1 MRSLFS
7 RIFLSVWLVLAVI
20 MASCIG
26 VTTLVAWH
34 RITTLGKINSRELT
48 KEAAAALGQGGE
60 RSLTD
65 WLQQVRNSYSGVDIY
80 VITPAGRDLL
90 QREIPSR
97 LRQWLS
103 LVERGQR
110 VVVSSQ
116 GPISPE
122 FQFAASHLLDNADLY
137 GPNGQHYVLAVAWFG
152 SSPID
157 VLGSYDVTLLL
168 LFLALAISAG
178 VSWSLGRYVSNPIR
192 KLQHSARV
200 LALGDLDTQVD
211 GRVSIRR
218 DEIGVL
224 ARDFNHMAAQLKAHI
239 SAKEVLLRDVSH
251 ELRSPLARI
260 QIALGLAELEKS
272 DVHAQL
278 GRIERDVER
287 MDTLIGEILQLTRL
301 TNEAPAFAFKP
312 VSLSELLGEITQD
325 AALEA
330 RSCGKTIQCL
340 GDCSYW
346 IAGNREL
353 LRRAIENVLRNAI
366 RFTVEG
372 SEVTISTAHRG
383 VDLTITVRDR
393 GPGIPEAERQRI
405 FEPFYRVSSSRDRDT
420 GGSGLGLA
428 ITARVMTL
436 HGGQARGFNAE
447 GGGLSV
453 ELQLPIL
460 NGRIENASNAR
471 ATIAQPA
478 IVMEAIPGD
487 VRAVPNG
494 TA

>member
-20 MASCIG
+20 MASTIG

-34 RITTLGKINSRELT
+34 RITTLSKINSRELT
-48 KEAAAALGQGGE
+48 NEAALALRQGGE
-60 RSLTD
+60 NGLTK
-65 WLQQVRNSYSGVDIY
+65 WLQQVQNSYSDVDIY

-90 QREIPSR
+90 QRAIPSR

-103 LVERGQR
+103 LVEHGHR

-122 FQFAASHLLDNADLY
+122 FQFAASHLLDNADLS
-137 GPNGQHYVLAVAWFG
+137 GPDGQHYVLAIAWFG

-157 VLGSYDVTLLL
+157 VLGSYDVTLIL
-168 LFLALAISAG
+168 LFLALLASAG
-178 VSWSLGRYVSNPIR
+178 VSWALGRYVSDPIR
-192 KLQHSARV
+192 KLQLNARG
-200 LALGDLDTQVD
+200 LALGNLDTKVD
-211 GRVSIRR
+211 NSVSVRC

-224 ARDFNHMAAQLKAHI
+224 ARDFNHMAAQLKSHI

-260 QIALGLAELEKS
+260 QIALGLAGLEKS
-272 DVHAQL
+272 DVDPQL
-278 GRIERDVER
+278 RRIERDVER
-287 MDTLIGEILQLTRL
+287 MNALIGEILQLTRL
-301 TNEAPAFAFKP
+301 SNETPAFAFEP
-312 VSLSELLGEITQD
+312 VSTSDLLDEIMQD

-330 RSCGKTIQCL
+330 QSSGKSIL
-340 GDCSYW
+340 GMGERSYW

-366 RFTVEG
+366 RFSAEG
-372 SEVTISTAHRG
+372 DEVTMSTARDG
-383 VDLTITVRDR
+383 ADLIISVRDH
-393 GPGIPEAERQRI
+393 GPGVPQAETQKI
-405 FEPFYRVSSSRDRDT
+405 FEPFYRVSSARDRDT

-428 ITARVMTL
+428 ITARVTTL
-436 HGGQARGFNAE
+436 HGGQVRAFNAE
-447 GGGLSV
+447 GGGLTV

-460 NGRIENASNAR
+460 DSHIENAPKVRSR
-471 ATIAQPA
+471 IASVA
-478 IVMEAIPGD
+478 EAIPA
-487 VRAVPNG
+487 VECAVPNG